1 MRGHIHK
8 RSRVTKS
15 GKTSTLYYAIVDVP
29 SGSRKQDWGRGFRT
43 RREAEAE
50 LNRKVSAVTGNHF
63 VNRTRLTLGDYLV
76 DQWLPAMIRA
86 VKPSTHGGYVQVA
99 RDYLI
104 PHLGGVCLQDLNVTH
119 INRLYRTLLESG
131 GKGQRRTGLGLPVD
145 RVGRPLSPKTVAN
158 AHLVLSKALNDAV
171 DTGLIQTNP
180 TTKAKKVRVRASDR
194 EVTAWTEQELADYL
208 AATVEERLHAVWHL
222 GAYTGMRRGEL
233 LGLRWQDLDPKAA
246 TLSVRQTIV
255 LAAGTPTFGTP
266 KNHEARVIDLDP
278 DTVSVLCAH
287 RSRQKQ
293 EREAWGPGYSDTGLV
308 FTKED
313 GSFIHP
319 DRISQIFD
327 RSVRLSGLR
336 RITLHCLRHTHATI
350 LLKHGVP
357 LKVVSER
364 LGHSDPAFTMRIYQH
379 VVKGMQSSAA
389 ALFASVISASAS
401 APAFDERSGALNVRR
416 RLTAVPGSGPSQP
429 ETAGRV
435 IGEHRRMTDVPTEDL
450 HGSVARLGGDRPLG
464 RPVRGGGGDEARPEG
479 VGTEKVAVQPSAF
492 GRPLDD
498 HRHGPLGQSGL
509 ADVSVAIDGSEDR
522 VGRDLG
528 LNQPPSEGPHRA
540 RLRV

>member
-1 MRGHIHK
+1 MRGHIYK
-8 RSRVTKS
+8 RNHVTKS
-15 GKTSTLYYAIVDVP
+15 GKSSILYYAVADVP
-29 SGSRKQDWGRGFRT
+29 GARRKQDWGRGFRT

-50 LNRKVSAVTGNHF
+50 LNTKVAALTGDHF
-63 VNRTRLTLGDYLV
+63 VNRTRVTLGDYLV
-76 DQWLPAMIRA
+76 EQWLPAMTRA
-86 VKPSTHGGYVQVA
+86 VKPSTHGGYVQVT

-104 PHLGGVCLQDLNVTH
+104 PHLGGVRLQDLNVTH

-171 DTGLIQTNP
+171 DAELIRTNP
-180 TTKAKKVRVRASDR
+180 TTKAKKVRVRVTDR

-208 AATVEERLHAVWHL
+208 AVTGEERLHAAWHL
-222 GAYTGMRRGEL
+222 GAYTGMRRGEV
-233 LGLRWQDLDPKAA
+233 LGLRWRDIDLTGA

-266 KNHEARVIDLDP
+266 KNHESRVIDLDP

-287 RSRQKQ
+287 RNRQEQ
-293 EREAWGPGYSDTGLV
+293 EREAWGPGYTDTGLV

-319 DRISQIFD
+319 DRISQLFD
-327 RSVRLSGLR
+327 GSVRRSGLR

-357 LKVVSER
+357 VKVVSER

-379 VVKGMQSSAA
+379 VLKGMQSSAA

-401 APAFDERSGALNVRR
+401 APDFGERRGVGSVRR
-416 RLTAVPGSGPSQP
+416 RLTVVPPSEPSQP
-429 ETAGRV
+429 ETVGRV
-435 IGEHRRMTDVPTEDL
+435 VGEHRRMTDVPTEDL
-450 HGSVARLGGDRPLG
+450 HGSVACLSGDRPLG
-464 RPVRGGGGDEARPEG
+464 RPVGCGGGDEARPEG
-479 VGTEKVAVQPSAF
+479 VGTENVAVQPSAF

-498 HRHGPLGQSGL
+498 HGHGPLGQGGF
-509 ADVSVAIDGSEDR
+509 ADVSVAIDGSEDCAR
-522 VGRDLG
+522 RDLG
-528 LNQPPSEGPHRA
+528 LAQPPSERPHRA